1 MDQLHIQVLSLMRI
15 EYSVQGL
22 LDNQEWLPLSVAQ
35 AMVFVRDATGREY
48 KLLVDQCQSRKVSCV
63 HQT

>member
-1 MDQLHIQVLSLMRI
+1 MRM
-15 EYSVQGL
+15 EYSVQGV
-22 LDNQEWLPLSVAQ
+22 LDNQERLIMAFPQTPGPRSVAQ
-35 AMVFVRDATGREY
+35 EMVFVRDATGREY